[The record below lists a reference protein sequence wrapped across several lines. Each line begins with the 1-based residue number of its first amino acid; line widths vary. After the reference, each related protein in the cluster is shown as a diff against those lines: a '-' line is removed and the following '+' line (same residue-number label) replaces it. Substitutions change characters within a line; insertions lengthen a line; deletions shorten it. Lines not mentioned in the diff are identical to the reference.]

1 MRPLSEDLRKRIIEK
16 RESGY
21 RVSDVSSLFGVSR
34 RTVYRIYDRYC
45 RSGSIAALKKGKPE
59 GSKMDEH
66 RERLAQWI
74 EESPGLT
81 LEQLQQRCLEDLSVD
96 VSITTLHRM
105 LARWGYRYKKN
116 SFRQRAEAS

>member
-1 MRPLSEDLRKRIIEK
+1 
-16 RESGY
+16 
-21 RVSDVSSLFGVSR
+21 
-34 RTVYRIYDRYC
+34 
-45 RSGSIAALKKGKPE
+45 
-59 GSKMDEH
+59 MDEH